1 MSDTKIS
8 KTRVAVSA
16 GTKNDWETWIAA
28 NGASAFQSKHMNTW
42 LREQINCLINEG
54 NSIKANIWDLQEAMK
69 NMKAE
74 LRRIKQ
80 VEEKITF
87 LETQIEAAKKNQ
99 EEERIAASFEEQYL
113 EKLEKD
119 TENLHLRIFM
129 LSEKSS
135 ALTAS
140 KKINQRSYLQ
150 LCCHVSKLQRE
161 LQECN
166 LTCAEEDEVFTKMKH
181 QIRELEEYMQEYQ
194 VKIEVLQDR
203 EKALQ
208 DELSAVMKKR
218 AGQQTKFP
226 GKFLNLHPK
235 SLMYEIARAE
245 LELKMQR
252 EGKSVKK
259 QVCGGRVKIA
269 WIFIILWHF
278 AGILLVI
285 LLLVIL
291 VAFYIIGICLS
302 NHTMTEAYQRPMWQF
317 LDYYFQPY
325 IQLYSN
331 GILPK

>member
-1 MSDTKIS
+1 MSDTKQIS

-226 GKFLNLHPK
+226 GIENAK
-235 SLMYEIARAE
+235 
-245 LELKMQR
+245 
-252 EGKSVKK
+252 
-259 QVCGGRVKIA
+259 GRKICEEA
-269 WIFIILWHF
+269 GLW
-278 AGILLVI
+278 
-285 LLLVIL
+285 
-291 VAFYIIGICLS
+291 
-302 NHTMTEAYQRPMWQF
+302 W
-317 LDYYFQPY
+317 
-325 IQLYSN
+325 
-331 GILPK
+331 